1 MPALT
6 VLHSAAQCRQH
17 RPRAGTARPSAP
29 ARPAGTCAQV
39 HNGVIFYLSSDP
51 EMSGTEQAAASWT
64 MNPACGHLVHLGNL
78 FVSRK
83 RRTDYPSMNDTSYHA
98 AIQKYV
104 TALV

>member
-1 MPALT
+1 
-6 VLHSAAQCRQH
+6 
-17 RPRAGTARPSAP
+17 
-29 ARPAGTCAQV
+29 
-39 HNGVIFYLSSDP
+39 
-51 EMSGTEQAAASWT
+51 MSGTEQAAASWT